1 MLIINSSDFIKKPS
15 YITRP
20 EDITFVQDAKKQLVK
35 SVVIPYE
42 LYKNLQEVIED
53 ELYIMRNAKA
63 LSKQAYDEFLEIEE
77 IVEDLK

>member
-63 LSKQAYDEFLEIEE
+63 LSKQAYAEFLEIEE